1 MSEQLQLRRGTAAQ
15 VAAFTGAQGEVVVDT
30 TNNRLVLQDGETAGG
45 IPIAKLSEAGDGVS
59 GGSVSLTA
67 LGIGT
72 AADPNNPLSV
82 AANNVLF
89 NQSTTG
95 PSPGNIRVNLSKAA
109 SADTASFI
117 FQDAFSERAE
127 IGLCGDDNFHFKVS
141 PDGTTFIDALDIN
154 SVTGIV
160 SASIGFA
167 GSPDPTYLRGYLA
180 GLTLSNN
187 SNTSFNVSDGVAN
200 ADDNSLLM
208 KTFGFT
214 KTTGAWAVGN
224 NNGVLDTGAIAA
236 SKWYHVYLIERTDTG
251 VIDALLSLS
260 ANAPTMPANY
270 TKKRRAGSIRS
281 DASSNILA
289 FSQNG
294 DEFLWSVPIN
304 EWNGTTIPTTPTLF
318 TLAGS
323 PVGVKVNAMLRIA
336 VEGAP
341 NGAVNVIF
349 QSPDEAS
356 AIANTPV
363 GNNDALGEVIPSSG
377 SDQIFMPIVISRRT
391 NISAQLRWS
400 SFNDGNVC
408 YGVTYGWID
417 TRGRFN

>member
-30 TNNRLVLQDGETAGG
+30 TNNRLVLQDGATAGG
-45 IPIAKLSEAGDGVS
+45 IPIAKLSEAGGGGS

-72 AADPNNPLSV
+72 AADPTNPLSV
-82 AANNVLF
+82 VGNNVLF
-89 NQSTTG
+89 NQSATG
-95 PSPGNIRVNLSKAA
+95 ASPGNIRVNLSKAA
-109 SADTASFI
+109 STDTASFI

-141 PDGTTFIDALDIN
+141 LNGTTFIDALDIN
-154 SVTGIV
+154 ATTGIV

-187 SNTSFNVSDGVAN
+187 SNTAFNISDGVAN

-214 KTTGAWAVGN
+214 KMTGSWAVGN
-224 NNGVLDTGAIAA
+224 NNGALDTGSVAA
-236 SKWYHVYLIERTDTG
+236 STWYHIYLIERTDTG

-260 ANAPTMPANY
+260 ATAPTMPANY
-270 TKKRRAGSIRS
+270 TKKRRIGSIKT
-281 DASSNILA
+281 DASSHILA
-289 FSQNG
+289 FTQIG
-294 DEFLWSVPIN
+294 DRFLWRSVPTDVPN
-304 EWNGTTIPTTPTLF
+304 ATPPTTATLQ
-318 TLAGS
+318 TLS
-323 PVGVKVNAMLRIA
+323 VPPGVSV
-336 VEGAP
+336 
-341 NGAVNVIF
+341 
-349 QSPDEAS
+349 
-356 AIANTPV
+356 
-363 GNNDALGEVIPSSG
+363 DALLTAQYGGVSTTVNIALWSPLG
-377 SDQIFMPIVISRRT
+377 AQPGANLGT
-391 NISAQLRWS
+391 NNISAAVGQYCITTNTAS
-400 SFNDGNVC
+400 QINVISNSAT
-408 YGVTYGWID
+408 GGLTITTFGWTD